1 MAIQK
6 LATKFATGA
15 WLPNVKEYFKKINE
29 LIDWINGDAAA
40 GSGSYKSYVALIT
53 QTSTNPPSA
62 IIVQNTTDLTFNWVY
77 VSAGLYTCT
86 ITGAFTVG
94 KTGCFI
100 SNNAF
105 GFIVA
110 YPNDVN
116 TIRIATRD
124 TSAVDADDILNG
136 TLEIRIYN

>member
-1 MAIQK
+1 MSIQK
-6 LATKFATGA
+6 LATKFSTGA

-40 GSGSYKSYVALIT
+40 GSGSYKSYVALIS
-53 QTSTNPPSA
+53 QSSNNAPVP
-62 IIVQNTTDLTFNWVY
+62 IVVQNTTNLTFNWVY
-77 VSAGLYTCT
+77 VSTGLYTCT

-100 SNNAF
+100 SNNGF

-116 TIRIATRD
+116 TIRISTAD
-124 TSAVDADDILNG
+124 TTGAGSDDILNG